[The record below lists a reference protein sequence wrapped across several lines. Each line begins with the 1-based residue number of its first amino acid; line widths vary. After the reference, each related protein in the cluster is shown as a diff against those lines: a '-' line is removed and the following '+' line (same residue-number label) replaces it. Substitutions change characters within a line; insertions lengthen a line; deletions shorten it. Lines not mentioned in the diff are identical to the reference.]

1 MRVTVATRLCYRRYE
16 LDVAALTEE
25 DAVMTTQSRTEQRVA
40 IVTGGSRGIGRQI
53 AQQLAADGFAVVA
66 GYAGNKDAADEAV
79 RAIEEAGGTA
89 YAARADVADETEV
102 AALFDQAEATYG
114 GVDAV
119 VHAAGRMPLSPIAD
133 LDLAELDAL
142 YRTNIRGTFVV
153 DQQAARRLRP
163 GGALVN
169 LSSSVVGLAFPGYGA
184 YAASKGA
191 VEAVTLVL
199 ARELRGRDVT
209 VNAVAPGPT
218 ATDLFLDGKDEETV
232 ARLAAQPPLE
242 RLGTPQ
248 DIASVVSFLVSPA
261 GHWVNG
267 QVLRANGGII

>member
-1 MRVTVATRLCYRRYE
+1 
-16 LDVAALTEE
+16 
-25 DAVMTTQSRTEQRVA
+25 MTTQPRTEQRVA

-53 AQQLAADGFAVVA
+53 AQQLAADGFAVVV

-102 AALFDQAEATYG
+102 AALFVLAEATYG
-114 GVDAV
+114 GIDVV
-119 VHAAGRMPLSPIAD
+119 VHAAGRMPLSPIAE

-153 DQQAARRLRP
+153 DQQAARRLRS

-191 VEAVTLVL
+191 VEAVTLIL

-218 ATDLFLDGKDEETV
+218 ATDLFLDGKDEETI

>member
-1 MRVTVATRLCYRRYE
+1 
-16 LDVAALTEE
+16 
-25 DAVMTTQSRTEQRVA
+25 MTTQPQQDRRVA
-40 IVTGGSRGIGRQI
+40 IVTGGSRGIGREV
-53 AQQLAADGFAVVA
+53 ARRLAADGFAVVV
-66 GYAGNKDAADEAV
+66 GYAGGKDAADEVVQEVEA
-79 RAIEEAGGTA
+79 AGGTA
-89 YAARADVADETEV
+89 FAARADVGDEAEV
-102 AALFDQAEATYG
+102 TALFDLAEATYG

-119 VHAAGRMPLSPIAD
+119 VHAAGRMPLSPVAE
-133 LDLAELDAL
+133 LDLGELDAL

-153 DQQAARRLRP
+153 DQQTARRLRP

-169 LSSSVVGLAFPGYGA
+169 FSSSVVGLAFPGYGA

-191 VEAVTLVL
+191 VEALTLIL
-199 ARELRGRDVT
+199 AREMRGRDVT

-218 ATDLFLDGKDEETV
+218 ATGLFLDGKDEETV

-248 DIASVVSFLVSPA
+248 DIAGVVSFLV
-261 GHWVNG
+261 GREGRWVNG

>member
-1 MRVTVATRLCYRRYE
+1 
-16 LDVAALTEE
+16 
-25 DAVMTTQSRTEQRVA
+25 MTTQSRTEQRVA

-53 AQQLAADGFAVVA
+53 AQQLGADGFAVVV
-66 GYAGNKDAADEAV
+66 GYAGNKDAADESV
-79 RAIEEAGGTA
+79 RAIEEAGGSA

-102 AALFDQAEATYG
+102 AALFDLAEATYG

-119 VHAAGRMPLSPIAD
+119 VHAAGRMSLSPIAE

-184 YAASKGA
+184 YAAGKGA

>member
-1 MRVTVATRLCYRRYE
+1 
-16 LDVAALTEE
+16 
-25 DAVMTTQSRTEQRVA
+25 MTTHTSTSADRRVA
-40 IVTGGSRGIGRQI
+40 IVTGGSRGIGRQV
-53 AQQLAADGFAVVA
+53 AERLAADGYAVVV
-66 GYAGNKDAADEAV
+66 GYAGNKEAADEAV
-79 RAIEEAGGTA
+79 RVIEAAGGTA
-89 YAARADVADETEV
+89 QAARADVADEHEI
-102 AALFDQAEATYG
+102 AALFDLAETTYG

-119 VHAAGRMPLSPIAD
+119 VHAAGRMPLSPVAD
-133 LDLAELDAL
+133 LDLAELDSL

-169 LSSSVVGLAFPGYGA
+169 FSTSVVGLAFPGYGA

-191 VEAVTLVL
+191 VEALTLIL
-199 ARELRGRDVT
+199 AREMRGRDVT

-218 ATDLFLDGKDEETV
+218 ATELFLDGKDEETI

-242 RLGTPQ
+242 RLGTPE
-248 DIASVVSFLVSPA
+248 DIANVVSFLVGPE

>member
-1 MRVTVATRLCYRRYE
+1 
-16 LDVAALTEE
+16 
-25 DAVMTTQSRTEQRVA
+25 
-40 IVTGGSRGIGRQI
+40 
-53 AQQLAADGFAVVA
+53 
-66 GYAGNKDAADEAV
+66 
-79 RAIEEAGGTA
+79 
-89 YAARADVADETEV
+89 
-102 AALFDQAEATYG
+102 
-114 GVDAV
+114 
-119 VHAAGRMPLSPIAD
+119 VHAAGRMLLSPVTELDLGD
-133 LDLAELDAL
+133 LDAV

-169 LSSSVVGLAFPGYGA
+169 FSTSVVGLAFPGYGA

-191 VEAVTLVL
+191 VEALTLIL

-218 ATDLFLDGKDEETV
+218 ATELFLDGKDEETV

-242 RLGTPQ
+242 RLGTPE
-248 DIASVVSFLVSPA
+248 DIANVVSFLASPG
-261 GHWVNG
+261 GHWING